1 MMCYS
6 LTQRTLRE
14 RQAANRLLPEH
25 IDKIIST
32 YQFRKEKERYS
43 MRVSME
49 RIEKEGY
56 NLNISR
62 YISTAKP
69 EEEIALKAVHTELVV
84 LEKQINEATEKHN
97 GFLKELGLPL
107 LP

>member
-1 MMCYS
+1 
-6 LTQRTLRE
+6 
-14 RQAANRLLPEH
+14 
-25 IDKIIST
+25 
-32 YQFRKEKERYS
+32 
-43 MRVSME
+43 MRVSMD

-62 YISTAKP
+62 YVSTAKQ
-69 EEEIALKAVHTELVV
+69 EDEIDLMIVNTELVA
-84 LEKQINEATEKHN
+84 LEKQINVATEKHN